1 MLDSISNKEK
11 DAQQEAQRQRN
22 LEQAL
27 LIQMEMQK
35 KLHEQLEVC
44 YQKRLTMLCESG
56 RLCQALLYTTGML
69 QSLHGM
75 CTMQKFRT
83 CRSDSSQVY
92 TIHNKLRVT
101 GCIYAATNVLS
112 LLHVVYMLKCL

>member
-11 DAQQEAQRQRN
+11 DAQQEARRQRN

-44 YQKRLTMLCESG
+44 
-56 RLCQALLYTTGML
+56 
-69 QSLHGM
+69 
-75 CTMQKFRT
+75 
-83 CRSDSSQVY
+83 
-92 TIHNKLRVT
+92 
-101 GCIYAATNVLS
+101 
-112 LLHVVYMLKCL
+112 